1 MKFDG
6 LDDFME
12 VNDSDLQER
21 LSSWR
26 RLPDVVQRSPE
37 SVGEAGINEAHVR
50 QRERRAASMCLITVK
65 EHDSFLGN
73 LKAHV
78 EQGGRDTHYQ
88 KQVEDMAAFALGVFE
103 QFSAENLHE
112 GLKNELGNL
121 PKEVIQTVTVPAPQ
135 PPRSWFQRV
144 LGI

>member
-1 MKFDG
+1 MT
-6 LDDFME
+6 E
-12 VNDSDLQER
+12 INPDLLQHR

-26 RLPDVVQRSPE
+26 HEYGVVEHAPE
-37 SVGEAGINEAHVR
+37 SFGEPGVNEAEVR
-50 QRERRAASMCLITVK
+50 TRQRRAASMCLITVK

-88 KQVEDMAAFALGVFE
+88 KQVEDMAAFTLGVFE

-121 PKEVIQTVTVPAPQ
+121 PKEVIQTVTVPAP
-135 PPRSWFQRV
+135 PPPKSWFQRL
-144 LGI
+144 LGG

>member
-1 MKFDG
+1 M
-6 LDDFME
+6 
-12 VNDSDLQER
+12 SDTNPDNMRER
-21 LSSWR
+21 LASWR
-26 RLPDVVQRSPE
+26 QVAGVVEQRPDSG
-37 SVGEAGINEAHVR
+37 GETGVNEREVR
-50 QRERRAASMCLITVK
+50 QRQRRAASMCLITVK
-65 EHDSFLGN
+65 EYDSFLGN